1 MKKSAMQIHPIR
13 SERDYAQAVARI
25 GQLIGAAPQTPE
37 GEELDVLATLVDA
50 YEAKHYTMDVPD
62 PVVAIRFR
70 MEQQG
75 LTRKDLEP
83 LIGSRARVSE
93 ILNGKRNLT
102 LEMVRR
108 LKFGLGIPADSLI
121 GPAKGTLN
129 SAPAVHQKRAMRTFP
144 KSRTAAALAGQ
155 EGSRILSDPLWR
167 YPNA

>member
-1 MKKSAMQIHPIR
+1 MKKSATQIYPIR
-13 SERDYAQAVARI
+13 SEKDYERAVARI
-25 GQLIGAAPQTPE
+25 GQLISAPPDTDE

-50 YEAKHYTMDVPD
+50 FEAKHYTTDAPD
-62 PVVAIRFR
+62 PLVAIRFR

-93 ILNGKRNLT
+93 ILNGKRSLT

-121 GPAKGTLN
+121 GTAKGSVTN
-129 SAPAVHQKRAMRTFP
+129 SARPVRQARSVRPFP
-144 KSRTAAALAGQ
+144 KSRTAAAQRTQKALA
-155 EGSRILSDPLWR
+155 S
-167 YPNA
+167 

>member
-1 MKKSAMQIHPIR
+1 MKKSATQIHPIR
-13 SERDYAQAVARI
+13 SERDYERAVARI
-25 GQLIGAAPQTPE
+25 GQLISDPPDTDE

-50 YEAKHYTMDVPD
+50 YEAKHYTTDAPD
-62 PVVAIRFR
+62 PVIAIRFR

-93 ILNGKRNLT
+93 ILNGKRSLT

-121 GPAKGTLN
+121 GPAKGAALS
-129 SAPAVHQKRAMRTFP
+129 SARPVHQMRAVQTFP
-144 KSRTAAALAGQ
+144 KSRTAAAPRAKKALA
-155 EGSRILSDPLWR
+155 S
-167 YPNA
+167 